1 MRLGIM
7 AQSFSTQLPAI
18 LVVEDEV
25 LVRMS
30 LVATI
35 EDEGFKVYEAAHA
48 EAAIRI
54 MEAHPEIRVLFT
66 DIDMPGS
73 MDGIKLSHYV
83 RDRWPPVRIFV
94 SSGRSRPSMEDLP
107 PGSAFIGK
115 PYLNSDLRQVY
126 EAALNS

>member
-1 MRLGIM
+1 LRFHALGIM

-83 RDRWPPVRIFV
+83 RNRWPPVRIFV

-107 PGSAFIGK
+107 PAPRSSASHI
-115 PYLNSDLRQVY
+115 
-126 EAALNS
+126 